1 MFRVGL
7 RGCFSNPANPLKSLI
22 SHVIKGSRR
31 PQRRGEAARITDQR
45 GPVRDN
51 SRQTQTRLSASNR
64 ADLLAGYADGVP
76 VRELATRFGVHRGT
90 VREVAR
96 RAGIAARQPELPTR
110 KRAQAARLYEGGLTL
125 AQVAEQL
132 GISDAGVL
140 VSGPATAVYHDDAGE
155 SFDTTIGLPVSA
167 MPDSALGLDVAEL
180 PGGSVLRVAHA
191 GRYETLGEAYRELEA
206 ALAHRGLHRTLSWE
220 RYLVGPAD
228 DPDPERWI
236 TEVVVPLPE

>member
-1 MFRVGL
+1 MTAVRTTNRLVGL

-45 GPVRDN
+45 GPVREN

-132 GISDAGVL
+132 GISDAAVRSAVL
-140 VSGPATAVYHDDAGE
+140 ACGGTVR
-155 SFDTTIGLPVSA
+155 
-167 MPDSALGLDVAEL
+167 
-180 PGGSVLRVAHA
+180 PGGRRRIDVDGAGTVL
-191 GRYETLGEAYRELEA
+191 
-206 ALAHRGLHRTLSWE
+206 
-220 RYLVGPAD
+220 GP
-228 DPDPERWI
+228 RRQ
-236 TEVVVPLPE
+236 

>member
-1 MFRVGL
+1 MVEVVRVQSQL
-7 RGCFSNPANPLKSLI
+7 
-22 SHVIKGSRR
+22 V
-31 PQRRGEAARITDQR
+31 
-45 GPVRDN
+45 
-51 SRQTQTRLSASNR
+51 
-64 ADLLAGYADGVP
+64 AG
-76 VRELATRFGVHRGT
+76 R
-90 VREVAR
+90 
-96 RAGIAARQPELPTR
+96 R
-110 KRAQAARLYEGGLTL
+110 KRVTH
-125 AQVAEQL
+125 AEL
-132 GISDAGVL
+132 GEFFSMAVNATATAGVL